1 MYDERGIFHFW
12 SGGFHA
18 ILEKTDWMGE
28 AARRQCKGNSERKG
42 IKEAGKLWSAERG
55 RRGETAP

>member
-1 MYDERGIFHFW
+1 MMRE
-12 SGGFHA
+12 GFFTFGLA
-18 ILEKTDWMGE
+18 DSMLYWRKQIGWGE